1 MGVGK
6 AIIVTDNKAF
16 VCNIEGAGIGIL
28 VDYYNR
34 EGWEKPIN
42 YSINN
47 PEKAKNMG
55 RKRQKLSRK
64 RYNYFTFSGEIYKAS
79 ECFTN
84 EIFIH
89 RFLKLIK

>member
-1 MGVGK
+1 MAVRK
-6 AIIVTDNKAF
+6 AIIATDNKAS
-16 VCNIEGAGIGIL
+16 VWNIEGAGIGIL
-28 VDYYNR
+28 VDYYDR

-42 YSINN
+42 YLINN
-47 PEKAKNMG
+47 PEKAKDMG

-64 RYNYFTFSGEIYKAS
+64 RYNYFIFSGEIYKAS

-89 RFLKLIK
+89 RFLRLIK